1 MVEGINFRKEVVTAE
16 FADNEILEQDPE
28 FSLQQV
34 KISINKSLDNLELLK
49 IDEDSIE
56 KKELMQIL
64 NNLRIQLRKLE
75 EKVLAKKQKEKELE
89 NQKLQEPSLN

>member
-1 MVEGINFRKEVVTAE
+1 MVEGMSFRKEVAFSQFIDDE
-16 FADNEILEQDPE
+16 ALEQDPE

-34 KISINKSLDNLELLK
+34 KISINKSLDNLGLLK
-49 IDEDSIE
+49 IDQDSIE

-64 NNLRIQLRKLE
+64 NNLRIQLRQLE